1 MNKGFAIV
9 PLLLAALVLSSCEGF
24 DLVGKTSIVG
34 LGNPDEGKQ
43 FLVEALNYWVGRS
56 KEERTRVFGAP
67 SRCTKLNTAG
77 EICEWR
83 NSKQLVA
90 FNYDPEGVAR
100 SWSYRGEYGQF
111 TNATHQ
117 MVKATAIATN
127 QPARKRQKATE
138 WIHPTKTKEELDQDY
153 YECRD
158 VIEKDP
164 KLAASSLGLRSGRE
178 YVSDEALEKCLTQK
192 GWTKE

>member
-9 PLLLAALVLSSCEGF
+9 PLLLAVLLLSSCDGF
-24 DLVGKTSIVG
+24 DLVGKTSL
-34 LGNPDEGKQ
+34 LGQGSAEEGKK
-43 FLVEALNYWVGRS
+43 FLVEGLNYWVGKS
-56 KEERTRVFGAP
+56 KDERMRVFGAP
-67 SRCTKLNTAG
+67 HKCTRVNPAG
-77 EICEWR
+77 ETCEWR

-90 FNYDPEGVAR
+90 FHYDQGGVAR

-117 MVKATAIATN
+117 MVKGTAIATN
-127 QPARKRQKATE
+127 QPARKRQKETE
-138 WIHPTKTKEELDQDY
+138 WIHPTKVQKDLDQDY
-153 YECRD
+153 YQCRD

-178 YVSDEALEKCLTQK
+178 YVSDESLEKCLAQK
-192 GWTKE
+192 GWTKK